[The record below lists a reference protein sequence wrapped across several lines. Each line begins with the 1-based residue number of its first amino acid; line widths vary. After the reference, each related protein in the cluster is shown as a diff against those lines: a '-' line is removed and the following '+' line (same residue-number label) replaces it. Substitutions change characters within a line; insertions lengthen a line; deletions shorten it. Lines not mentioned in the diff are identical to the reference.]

1 VPVTLVDD
9 DARLTDLHH
18 ALQAALHPL
27 AVPSSDRAF
36 QPGPYRPHVT
46 KKGERSASEGDVLT
60 LSQVALVDMAPRSS
74 PGGREVLATI
84 DLGPSAD
91 G

>member
-1 VPVTLVDD
+1 
-9 DARLTDLHH
+9 
-18 ALQAALHPL
+18 
-27 AVPSSDRAF
+27 
-36 QPGPYRPHVT
+36 VT

-60 LSQVALVDMAPRSS
+60 LSQVALVDMAPSSS